1 MSGGG
6 DPSAASRSRRKR
18 KHPADASSV
27 AKRLRPS
34 DADAVTILRGVLDF
48 RARTGANPTL
58 TTMDS
63 FYDSIRGSLPSPA
76 LTKDKVYNKLRH
88 LRYKFQHSSPNPDP
102 YAHQGGGGGGG
113 GGGSDLV
120 YELSADVWGGLP
132 SVELKPKKIK
142 KESEKNKIHK
152 SDVKNVDGENVA
164 NEAEKMEREKED
176 VEQPLEEVEEE
187 EEEEEEIRG
196 IGTDSF
202 PILIHEVTKYWK
214 EKGLSTVSLEASLKL
229 VRPSKARPVEE
240 KWRKLMGKE
249 MKSRTKLFEVLGS
262 LLLS

>member
-6 DPSAASRSRRKR
+6 DPLAASPSRRKR
-18 KHPADASSV
+18 KQPADASSV
-27 AKRLRPS
+27 AKKPRPS

-58 TTMDS
+58 TTMDA

-88 LRYKFQHSSPNPDP
+88 LRYKFQHASPNPDP
-102 YAHQGGGGGGG
+102 HGGGGG

-120 YELSADVWGGLP
+120 YELSADVWGGLL
-132 SVELKPKKIK
+132 SVEPKPKKIK

-152 SDVKNVDGENVA
+152 SDVKNEDGKNEA

-249 MKSRTKLFEVLGS
+249 MKSRTKMFEVLGS